1 MFAQILIDEL
11 YHIATIRQVSNN
23 QRVAR
28 VINKALLTEESPNLF
43 KDTVTGKLYRL
54 INNKFIKL

>member
-11 YHIATIRQVSNN
+11 YHIAAIRQVSNN

-28 VINKALLTEESPNLF
+28 VINKALLTEESPDLF
-43 KDTVTGKLYRL
+43 RDTVTGELYRL
-54 INNKFIKL
+54 TDNRLIKL